1 MSRQCTLAL
10 PLVLARKPEDD
21 QDIYGDAVSMRYWRR
36 LVATYD
42 IEAAAWVSLCACCTG
57 NPTYGSCLRQV
68 AAGSD
73 LFISVWNLH
82 RSPAIWE
89 RPNDFLPDRFPVDD
103 PTPTE
108 VTHNFA
114 YLPFGGGR
122 RKCIGALS
130 QGCHTQ
136 GDHVRYAHVTMVP
149 LAGPHVQVKL
159 FRCNDTF
166 LL

>member
-1 MSRQCTLAL
+1 MYRSPPATLCLTA
-10 PLVLARKPEDD
+10 P
-21 QDIYGDAVSMRYWRR
+21 
-36 LVATYD
+36 
-42 IEAAAWVSLCACCTG
+42 
-57 NPTYGSCLRQV
+57 CLRQV

-89 RPNDFLPDRFPVDD
+89 RPNEFQPDRFPVDG

-122 RKCIGALS
+122 RKCIGACRPACLVWPRRS
-130 QGCHTQ
+130 PT
-136 GDHVRYAHVTMVP
+136 VRPACLHG
-149 LAGPHVQVKL
+149 LAAL
-159 FRCNDTF
+159 RE
-166 LL
+166 LLEHGTSSFAGAQRSD